1 MADDTPNG
9 ERGSVFVPQMRL
21 DELLSELQVRIN
33 AVMLVRDRVRSLL
46 DAVVSIGSGLDLES
60 TLRRIVSTAMDLVDA
75 RYGAMGVIGPGG
87 ELEQFIPLGMSDEE
101 IAAVEHWPEG
111 RGLLGILIKEPKTLR
126 LSCISEHPESAGFP
140 PGHPP
145 MRTFLGVPIRV
156 RNEVFGNLYL
166 TEKRN
171 NAVFDEED
179 EAIVTALATAA
190 GIAIENAR
198 LYEETRRRETW
209 LDASDEIT
217 TRLLSGTAPREV
229 LHLVAKKARHMA
241 DADLVAIA
249 TPDRDEEE
257 LVVRIAD
264 GPDASVVRGRS
275 TSVEGSLT
283 GRAFRGADP
292 IITELA
298 RESATSPTLLHGL
311 DIGPVVLVPF
321 GAPDSRRGV
330 LILGK
335 RAGRLPFPMP
345 TVQMLHAFA
354 GHAAVTLELA
364 EARRHAERLIV
375 LEDRDRIAKDL
386 HDVVIQRLFAIAMSL
401 MSSVRR
407 IEDDTVAQ
415 RIQQAV
421 DDLDDTIRQIRS
433 TIFALQHN
441 TEGGPAWLRSRI
453 LDVVG
458 AATESLGFSP
468 GVRLDGPIDSA
479 VPDSIAEHVLAVL
492 REALSNVA
500 RHARASQADIV
511 VQVDSHVTLTVT
523 DDGVGLPEQGRRSG
537 LRNLAER
544 AESLGG
550 SFEAARRPEG
560 GTMLR
565 WQVPLPRE

>member
-229 LHLVAKKARHMA
+229 LHLVAKKRPAHGRRRPRRHR
-241 DADLVAIA
+241 

-264 GPDASVVRGRS
+264 GPDAYRGPR
-275 TSVEGSLT
+275 
-283 GRAFRGADP
+283 P
-292 IITELA
+292 
-298 RESATSPTLLHGL
+298 LH
-311 DIGPVVLVPF
+311 P
-321 GAPDSRRGV
+321 RW
-330 LILGK
+330 K
-335 RAGRLPFPMP
+335 
-345 TVQMLHAFA
+345 
-354 GHAAVTLELA
+354 
-364 EARRHAERLIV
+364 
-375 LEDRDRIAKDL
+375 DR
-386 HDVVIQRLFAIAMSL
+386 
-401 MSSVRR
+401 
-407 IEDDTVAQ
+407 
-415 RIQQAV
+415 
-421 DDLDDTIRQIRS
+421 
-433 TIFALQHN
+433 
-441 TEGGPAWLRSRI
+441 
-453 LDVVG
+453 
-458 AATESLGFSP
+458 
-468 GVRLDGPIDSA
+468 
-479 VPDSIAEHVLAVL
+479 
-492 REALSNVA
+492 
-500 RHARASQADIV
+500 
-511 VQVDSHVTLTVT
+511 
-523 DDGVGLPEQGRRSG
+523 
-537 LRNLAER
+537 
-544 AESLGG
+544 
-550 SFEAARRPEG
+550 
-560 GTMLR
+560 
-565 WQVPLPRE
+565 

>member
-275 TSVEGSLT
+275 TPVEGSLT

-330 LILGK
+330 LILGNVPD
-335 RAGRLPFPMP
+335 ASFPMP

-354 GHAAVTLELA
+354 GHAAVTLSWLRRAATRNGSSSWKTATVSQGPARCGDPTAVCDRDVADELGA
-364 EARRHAERLIV
+364 ADRRRHGGAADPAGCRRPRRH
-375 LEDRDRIAKDL
+375 DPPDPL
-386 HDVVIQRLFAIAMSL
+386 HDLR
-401 MSSVRR
+401 
-407 IEDDTVAQ
+407 VA
-415 RIQQAV
+415 A
-421 DDLDDTIRQIRS
+421 
-433 TIFALQHN
+433 QH
-441 TEGGPAWLRSRI
+441 GRGPGLLRSRI
-453 LDVVG
+453 STWSWCRHRVAGL
-458 AATESLGFSP
+458 LP
-468 GVRLDGPIDSA
+468 GCG
-479 VPDSIAEHVLAVL
+479 
-492 REALSNVA
+492 
-500 RHARASQADIV
+500 
-511 VQVDSHVTLTVT
+511 
-523 DDGVGLPEQGRRSG
+523 
-537 LRNLAER
+537 
-544 AESLGG
+544 
-550 SFEAARRPEG
+550 
-560 GTMLR
+560 
-565 WQVPLPRE
+565 